1 MGFNHNIVIIYV
13 NLLYESYGNYSRLN
27 FLFDEI
33 CGGYGR
39 WIRCRHHLHPT
50 VITPISIK

>member
-1 MGFNHNIVIIYV
+1 MGFNHKIVIIYV
-13 NLLYESYGNYSRLN
+13 NLLYENDGNYSRLN

-39 WIRCRHHLHPT
+39 
-50 VITPISIK
+50 

>member
-13 NLLYESYGNYSRLN
+13 NLLYENDGNYSRLN

-33 CGGYGR
+33 EICGIYR
-39 WIRCRHHLHPT
+39 RSLCAAA
-50 VITPISIK
+50 VINPISIK